1 MPYNI
6 NTIKRSLGK
15 RRLAKVKSFEAYSVG
30 SFTYNA
36 MCFDIIMKYGWS
48 YDAGET
54 GIVFEARPEEY
65 TQAQV
70 IGVLKNEI
78 DRFEFDGM
86 QAILEAALE
95 DFHDT

>member
-1 MPYNI
+1 MYNVD
-6 NTIKRSLGK
+6 TIIKALGK
-15 RRLAKVKSFEAYSVG
+15 RRMAKVWEFDAYTVG
-30 SFTYNA
+30 NFTYGG

-48 YDAGET
+48 YDGGET

-70 IGVLKNEI
+70 ISVLKNEI

-86 QAILEAALE
+86 QAILEAALDE
-95 DFHDT
+95 Y